1 MTDYIK
7 LIPENL

>member
-7 LIPENL
+7 FGN